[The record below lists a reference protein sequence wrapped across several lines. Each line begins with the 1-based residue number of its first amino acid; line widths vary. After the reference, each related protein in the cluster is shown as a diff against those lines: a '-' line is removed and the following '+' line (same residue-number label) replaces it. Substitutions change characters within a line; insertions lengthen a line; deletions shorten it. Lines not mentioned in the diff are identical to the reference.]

1 MEIFQ
6 ESPGKPVPECLCF
19 IGAKDDG
26 GGGDNWSYNKC
37 KAPVQSSPPIVTTNN
52 YNTTCNVQLFTG
64 RMPHLRHT

>member
-52 YNTTCNVQLFTG
+52 Y
-64 RMPHLRHT
+64 M